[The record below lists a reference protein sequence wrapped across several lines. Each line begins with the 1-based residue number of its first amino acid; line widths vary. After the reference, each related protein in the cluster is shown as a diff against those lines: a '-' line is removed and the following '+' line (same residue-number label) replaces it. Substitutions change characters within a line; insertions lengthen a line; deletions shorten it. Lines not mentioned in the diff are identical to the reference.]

1 MNKLQISTENP
12 FFLSSGLKSSDITSW
27 LGTFP
32 STDTRHLASR
42 KALATNEAR
51 MEERNAIGGRL
62 LATGIQLQ
70 IVDAL

>member
-1 MNKLQISTENP
+1 M
-12 FFLSSGLKSSDITSW
+12 TSW

-32 STDTRHLASR
+32 STDTRHLATR